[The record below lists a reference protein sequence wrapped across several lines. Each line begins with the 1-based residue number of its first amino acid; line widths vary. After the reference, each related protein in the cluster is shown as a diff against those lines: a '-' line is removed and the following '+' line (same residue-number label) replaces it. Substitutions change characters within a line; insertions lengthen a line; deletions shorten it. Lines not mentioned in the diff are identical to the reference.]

1 MGTEFSI
8 KQKLVIVFIFLV
20 GADCFMLGF
29 SSLSQVGMCE
39 TGSDSFNSNISP
51 LCTPNEYILQ
61 SYFAKHQHLL
71 DSDFQDFIAK
81 NLPSCTCESLQN
93 NLNNAAK
100 LSILHRNLAGE
111 GSHRHISSAISLHT
125 HPESL
130 SQLPTHF
137 CEVII
142 IERLPSGVFA
152 DPFELQHLHQRG
164 VFTEVA
170 VFGDANLE
178 LPSFLSNRSAV
189 EIHMDVGL
197 NIFSKQENEWEINIG
212 LPVHARY
219 TPLQDSGYAR
229 VEFRDPDLFLHCKLE
244 GSPHNESCL
253 IMSRNSN
260 AEIPIGAAVW
270 KIPSGI
276 RAHANAV
283 SFITFFSSFLS
294 TLLIVISSIWNS
306 NFRPCKNLKQS

>member
-1 MGTEFSI
+1 MFFLLTNHDLLLCFNFLWMRYNI
-8 KQKLVIVFIFLV
+8 LRFIL
-20 GADCFMLGF
+20 
-29 SSLSQVGMCE
+29 SLTRFNFQVGMCE

-164 VFTEVA
+164 
-170 VFGDANLE
+170 G
-178 LPSFLSNRSAV
+178 
-189 EIHMDVGL
+189 
-197 NIFSKQENEWEINIG
+197 K
-212 LPVHARY
+212 
-219 TPLQDSGYAR
+219 LQ
-229 VEFRDPDLFLHCKLE
+229 F
-244 GSPHNESCL
+244 
-253 IMSRNSN
+253 
-260 AEIPIGAAVW
+260 
-270 KIPSGI
+270 
-276 RAHANAV
+276 V
-283 SFITFFSSFLS
+283 SF
-294 TLLIVISSIWNS
+294 
-306 NFRPCKNLKQS
+306 Q